1 MARVSPPIVPPLRA
15 AHEVQVSRRRQVG
28 SHPHW
33 HGIPNR
39 ELVRVPGP
47 ELPHARH
54 AIQPHAAVRLRRR
67 VLWRR
72 RVPLRCRRV
81 LCIKSKP
88 EQIFKHLE
96 AEGVLISLS
105 TVQRMGD
112 DALNLAAFNIDEKTR
127 EMLAADPHVLLG
139 WDGEDPGEGGRATWL
154 FLDMLKGRVLHTCVV
169 DSIDYARLH
178 DVLEAIRLK
187 YDITYVGFVTDK
199 QGLIVKCVQEFYPG
213 IPHQYDQFHFLNN
226 QWKHAVALDG
236 NVYMTLRKVINGLY
250 IHKVNR
256 SVTAVFAGGER
267 QPVREVFKPISN
279 DLQVMIKVRNM
290 TFEQLRGVWLYEK
303 LLAYVAEM
311 ERLGGLLDP
320 KARFTR
326 IFKKTQG
333 VLARALEG
341 TRERYDE
348 VRLLFDLFQPIREGL
363 HDPERPVLDQQASLD
378 DHYKTIWCSR
388 WTRA

>member
-1 MARVSPPIVPPLRA
+1 M
-15 AHEVQVSRRRQVG
+15 
-28 SHPHW
+28 
-33 HGIPNR
+33 
-39 ELVRVPGP
+39 
-47 ELPHARH
+47 HATPFNPTPRFDYGDGYYG
-54 AIQPHAAVRLRRR
+54 ADVFRYVADE
-67 VLWRR
+67 
-72 RVPLRCRRV
+72 V

-139 WDGEDPGEGGRATWL
+139 WDGEDPGEGRRATWL

-236 NVYMTLRKVINGLY
+236 NVSMTLRKVINGLY

-267 QPVREVFKPISN
+267 QPVR
-279 DLQVMIKVRNM
+279 KV
-290 TFEQLRGVWLYEK
+290 L
-303 LLAYVAEM
+303 
-311 ERLGGLLDP
+311 
-320 KARFTR
+320 
-326 IFKKTQG
+326 TQS
-333 VLARALEG
+333 A
-341 TRERYDE
+341 T
-348 VRLLFDLFQPIREGL
+348 
-363 HDPERPVLDQQASLD
+363 
-378 DHYKTIWCSR
+378 TSR
-388 WTRA
+388 S